1 MVSIIRN
8 IANLKEMAEIEQRAA
23 GGGGGG
29 GGGSGGG
36 GPRRAE
42 VRRLLTRNSDNWHPF
57 SIHPSASFNVS
68 TQLHAA
74 VNG

>member
-23 GGGGGG
+23 GGG